1 MPRLILASTSVYR
14 RELLARLRLPFEV
27 ARPDIDEAA
36 LPGEPAGERAQR
48 LAKAKSQIIAQH
60 QPDAWVI
67 GSDQVAQCAD
77 SVLDK
82 PGSIERA
89 HAQLRAAS
97 GHELRFHTALCLSH
111 VGSATCWQLLDLTR
125 VQMRT
130 LTDAEISR
138 YLAAEQPLDCAGSF
152 KAEGLGISL
161 FDHIRSDDPT
171 ALIGLPLIA
180 LCQLLRRA
188 GFALP

>member
-1 MPRLILASTSVYR
+1 MPRLILASTSAYR
-14 RELLARLRLPFEV
+14 RELLARLRLPFDV
-27 ARPDIDEAA
+27 VQPDVDETA
-36 LPGEPAGERAQR
+36 LPGEPASERAQR
-48 LAKAKSQIIAQH
+48 LAKAKSQIIAQR

-82 PGSIERA
+82 PGSSERA
-89 HAQLRAAS
+89 HTQLRAAS
-97 GHELRFHTALCLSH
+97 GRELRFHTALCLSH
-111 VGSATCWQLLDLTR
+111 AASTACWQALDITHAQL
-125 VQMRT
+125 RT
-130 LTDAEISR
+130 LSDAEISR
-138 YLAAEQPLDCAGSF
+138 YIAAEQALDCAGSF

-161 FDHIRSDDPT
+161 FEHIRSDDPT

-188 GFALP
+188 GFELP

>member
-1 MPRLILASTSVYR
+1 MPRLILASTSAYR

-27 ARPDIDEAA
+27 AQPDVDEVA

-48 LAKAKSQIIAQH
+48 LAKAKSQVIAQR

-67 GSDQVAQCAD
+67 GSDQVAQCD
-77 SVLDK
+77 DTILDK
-82 PGSIERA
+82 PGNGERA

-97 GHELRFHTALCLSH
+97 GRELRFHTALCLSH
-111 VGSATCWQLLDLTR
+111 ADSTACWQALDLTR
-125 VQMRT
+125 VQFRV
-130 LTDAEISR
+130 LTDTEITR
-138 YLAAEQPLDCAGSF
+138 YLAAEQPFDCAGSF

-161 FDHIRSDDPT
+161 FEHIRSDDPT

-180 LCQLLRRA
+180 LCQLLRQA
-188 GFALP
+188 GFDLP